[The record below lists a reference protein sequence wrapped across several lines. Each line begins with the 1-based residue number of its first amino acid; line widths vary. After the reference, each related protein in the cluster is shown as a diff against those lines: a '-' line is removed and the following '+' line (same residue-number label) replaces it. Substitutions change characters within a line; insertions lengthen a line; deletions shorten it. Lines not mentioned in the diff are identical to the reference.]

1 MTYPQHDGPWRWRKK
16 SVRPMGGQ
24 WQGEV
29 LQFRSRSAN
38 PDAFLYKGVKTES
51 LLREADNASKMLPPE
66 K

>member
-1 MTYPQHDGPWRWRKK
+1 MNITLPVARPNNAA

-24 WQGEV
+24 WQREV
-29 LQFRSRSAN
+29 LQFRSRSSN

-66 K
+66 M